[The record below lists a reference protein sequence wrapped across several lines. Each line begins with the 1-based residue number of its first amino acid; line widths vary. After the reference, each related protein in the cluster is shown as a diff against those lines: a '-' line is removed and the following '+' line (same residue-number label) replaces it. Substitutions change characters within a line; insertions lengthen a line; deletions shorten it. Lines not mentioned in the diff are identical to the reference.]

1 MIISYDIPSHNC
13 NHIIIYY
20 YYYYDYYYISVFTS
34 ELEAFLG
41 VPADEAAEGG
51 AAKPSE
57 RVTVLNNY
65 GDRNDSIIKRASVG
79 VKTKKLEDHRRATM
93 LRQEGKETGRR
104 RTSLLVDNTKD
115 VTLDGDN
122 VFANYDHTKPA
133 NTVFRWNLLWLVMCL
148 IAPYPLWATF
158 VNCQLTYEITILVNV
173 LLLLN
178 FLYTT
183 VLCWKYMWKM
193 IRSFNT
199 PYWQELDPELR
210 EKVQHIVVM
219 PTYKEPIE
227 LLMETI
233 SSVANQ
239 SVASSIIMVVGM
251 EEKTPMQDEKKKQI
265 RDRFG
270 DSFKAL
276 VFAVHPSG
284 VPGEIPGACSNRNYA
299 ARAAVKYMIMSG
311 LLPVDPNT
319 KEVDLDFTTCTVCDA
334 DTTFYHRYF
343 ENLTW

>member
-1 MIISYDIPSHNC
+1 MPNANDPSTAAAAPEQRTRLIS
-13 NHIIIYY
+13 
-20 YYYYDYYYISVFTS
+20 
-34 ELEAFLG
+34 A
-41 VPADEAAEGG
+41 
-51 AAKPSE
+51 
-57 RVTVLNNY
+57 Y
-65 GDRNDSIIKRASVG
+65 GDRSDAITKR
-79 VKTKKLEDHRRATM
+79 KTVAAKNKKLEEHRRATM
-93 LRQEGKETGRR
+93 IREEGKEAGRR
-104 RTSLLVDNTKD
+104 RTSLMVDNTKD

-122 VFANYDHTKPA
+122 VFKNYDHTKPA
-133 NTVFRWNLLWLVMCL
+133 NTVFRWNLLWLVLCL
-148 IAPYPLWATF
+148 MAPYPLWATF
-158 VNCQLTYEITILVNV
+158 INCKLTYEFTIILSVIV
-173 LLLLN
+173 TLN
-178 FLYTT
+178 YIYTT
-183 VLCWKYMWKM
+183 VLCWRYMWKM

-233 SSVANQ
+233 SPVANQ
-239 SVASSIIMVVGM
+239 TVAHSIIMVVGM
-251 EEKTPMQDEKKKQI
+251 EEKTPLQEEKKKKI
-265 RDRFG
+265 RDRFE

-334 DTTFYHRYF
+334 DTTFFNRYY